1 MTFNLLG
8 RECFRLTNFYARR
21 CTSLCPQSV
30 ALNKLFCGK
39 SCDRSKLPNG
49 QRTFCESAPKLKKS
63 SVTVTYIKAN
73 GERITAT
80 GKEGDNL
87 LDIVVNNDIDLE
99 GYGACEGTLSCST
112 CHLIFKQSDYDRLE
126 EEPTDEE
133 LDMLDLAFGRSP
145 TSRLGCQVCVTKELD
160 GLEVN
165 VPAGVLDARD
175 SST

>member
-1 MTFNLLG
+1 MF
-8 RECFRLTNFYARR
+8 F
-21 CTSLCPQSV
+21 SV
-30 ALNKLFCGK
+30 D
-39 SCDRSKLPNG
+39 SVY
-49 QRTFCESAPKLKKS
+49 

-87 LDIVVNNDIDLE
+87 LDIVVNNNVDLE

-145 TSRLGCQVCVTKELD
+145 T
-160 GLEVN
+160 
-165 VPAGVLDARD
+165 
-175 SST
+175 